1 MKISEMTDLV
11 YKYAQANEQLRKDH
25 ERLATEVKSRGTAD
39 PLLSDQLSRINNHMD
54 ETKARM
60 DAIETASGRPAKA
73 IGTTAVSHSLATEYK
88 GAYQNYL
95 RKGMDSG
102 LENIQTK
109 ALAVSTNS
117 GADGGYLVTP
127 EMAET
132 IVQTVTEL
140 SPMRELASVTT
151 ISTDS
156 LDVIQDSALPQASWV
171 AETAARGDTNTAQIA
186 KNNISTF
193 ELMASPKA
201 TQKLIDDSAIDI
213 EQWLAQRIGEAFASA
228 EAAAFI
234 GGNGTSAPKG
244 ILTYT
249 AGTAFGEIEQ
259 IDSGANG
266 AVTADGLIELFY
278 SLKDEYAK
286 NATFLM
292 SRSVMQSV
300 RLLKNVTTGEYIW
313 QPGLAAGAPDTLMGV
328 PVRAATD
335 MPAATTNS
343 LSVAVGDFKRGYQI
357 VDRQGIRVLR
367 DPFTEKPY
375 VKFYTTKRV
384 GGEVVNSEAIKLLKL
399 SDGA

>member
-25 ERLATEVKSRGTAD
+25 ERLEAEVKSRGSAD
-39 PLLSDQLSRINNHMD
+39 PLLREQLDRITRHMD

-60 DAIETASGRPAKA
+60 EAMETASGRPAKA
-73 IGTTAVSHSLATEYK
+73 IGATPVSHTLAGEYK
-88 GAYQNYL
+88 SAYQNYL

-127 EMAET
+127 EMADI
-132 IVQTVTEL
+132 IVQTVTEM

-156 LDVIQDSALPQASWV
+156 LDVIQDNALPEAEW
-171 AETAARGDTNTAQIA
+171 AGETAAREDTTTAQIA
-186 KNNISTF
+186 KNNIPTF
-193 ELMASPKA
+193 ELHASPKA

-213 EQWLAQRIGEAFASA
+213 EAWLAGRIGEAFAAA
-228 EAAAFI
+228 EATAFI

-249 AGTAFGEIEQ
+249 AGTSFGQIEQ
-259 IDSGANG
+259 VDSGTDG
-266 AVTADGLIELFY
+266 AVTADGLIQLFY
-278 SLKDEYAK
+278 SLKDVYAK

-292 SRSVMQSV
+292 NRSVIQSV
-300 RLLKNVTTGEYIW
+300 RLLKNATTGEYIW
-313 QPGLAAGAPDTLMGV
+313 QPGLAVGAPDTLLGV
-328 PVRAATD
+328 PVKAAAD
-335 MPAATTNS
+335 MPAATTDS

-357 VDRQGIRVLR
+357 VDRQGIRILR
-367 DPFTEKPY
+367 DPFTDKPY

-399 SDGA
+399 SDGS